1 MSAMK
6 IKFFKHSIF
15 CLIIFSNTFFGKEF
29 DQLFIINEPIEN
41 SSNIEKS
48 INNAFNTMIYRLS
61 GNPSPS
67 NIWKIINAGN
77 SRKDFIQSYS
87 IKNFNDES
95 YLQVY
100 FDKDLL
106 VKKFNELSIPAIGIS
121 RPVIL
126 FLINID
132 TGISS
137 PYLIKDSE
145 SKSEIDLMIKKS
157 LDNFSNKRGIFLEL
171 PEPDLDD
178 LNIMTSYSKLI
189 NSNDLLNSKYASDH
203 VIQIK
208 LTKIGVNHWL
218 VDGDVNFEYKD
229 NDFNDYFIK
238 KFEEYLANV
247 INIHLDK
254 NKIDTSILTIAQL
267 SIDNIYNYND
277 YIASRTLIRNLVA
290 TKDID
295 IDSFSINKISY
306 NLNIYGNF
314 DSFTKEISDSN
325 YMKITNIEY
334 SNNKIELGYKR

>member
-1 MSAMK
+1 MK

-189 NSNDLLNSKYASDH
+189 NSNNLLNSKYASDQ

-218 VDGDVNFEYKD
+218 VDGDINFEYKD

-334 SNNKIELGYKR
+334 SNNKIELEYKR

>member
-1 MSAMK
+1 MK

-189 NSNDLLNSKYASDH
+189 NSNNLLNSKYASDQ

-218 VDGDVNFEYKD
+218 VDGDINFEYKD

-314 DSFTKEISDSN
+314 DSFNKEISDSN

-334 SNNKIELGYKR
+334 SNNKIELEYKR

>member
-189 NSNDLLNSKYASDH
+189 NSNNLLNSKYASDQ

-218 VDGDVNFEYKD
+218 VDGDINFEYKD

>member
-189 NSNDLLNSKYASDH
+189 NSNNLLNSKYASDQ

-218 VDGDVNFEYKD
+218 VDGDINFEYKD

-314 DSFTKEISDSN
+314 DSFNKEISDSN

-334 SNNKIELGYKR
+334 SNNKIELEYKR